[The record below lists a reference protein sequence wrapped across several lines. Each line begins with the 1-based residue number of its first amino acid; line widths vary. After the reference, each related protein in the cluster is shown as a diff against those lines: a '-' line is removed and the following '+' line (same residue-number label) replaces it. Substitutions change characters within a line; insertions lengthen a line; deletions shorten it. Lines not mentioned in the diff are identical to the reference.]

1 MKVGDSMQYMWLIIS
16 IILGVVEI
24 LTVNLTTIWFV
35 VSALVALF
43 VSFFIDN
50 FLIEMSIFV
59 ILGIILLITTR
70 PLLNKLIKVKKEN
83 TNLDRVIGMVGVV
96 TEDINKNSIGEVKVD
111 GKRWSAI
118 SDKEIKK
125 DTNVKILEVNGVK
138 LKVEEE

>member
-1 MKVGDSMQYMWLIIS
+1 MQYMWLIIS

-83 TNLDRVIGMVGVV
+83 TNLDRVIGMVGIV

>member
-1 MKVGDSMQYMWLIIS
+1 MQYMWLIIS
-16 IILGVVEI
+16 IILGVVEF

-83 TNLDRVIGMVGVV
+83 TNLDRVIGMVGIV

>member
-83 TNLDRVIGMVGVV
+83 TNLDRVIGMVGIV

>member
-1 MKVGDSMQYMWLIIS
+1 MQYMWLIIS

>member
-1 MKVGDSMQYMWLIIS
+1 MQYMWLIIS
-16 IILGVVEI
+16 IILGIVEI

-83 TNLDRVIGMVGVV
+83 TNLDRVIGMIGVV

>member
-1 MKVGDSMQYMWLIIS
+1 MQYMWLIIS

-83 TNLDRVIGMVGVV
+83 TNLDRVIGMVGIV
-96 TEDINKNSIGEVKVD
+96 TADINKNSIGEVKVD

>member
-16 IILGVVEI
+16 IILGIVEI

-83 TNLDRVIGMVGVV
+83 TNLDRVIGMIGVV